1 MKIQKILEKTMK
13 SRIKL
18 LQLMFNSKYL
28 TRTLMLLTVIVV
40 LYLVYKTYLKEGFES
55 SSSTFEKDITND
67 TKLVLFYADWCGHC
81 QQFKPIWKETAEQ
94 INKGGKKIMIS
105 VDVGG
110 KDPESSKL
118 SEKYGVDG
126 FPTVMIFSNGSK
138 SGPYDGPRT
147 KEGLIA
153 ALS

>member
-1 MKIQKILEKTMK
+1 MKIQKIIDKTMK

-18 LQLMFNSKYL
+18 LQLMFNSKHL
-28 TRTLMLLTVIVV
+28 SRTLMLLAGIVV
-40 LYLVYKTYLKEGFES
+40 LYFVYKTYLKEGFES
-55 SSSTFEKDITND
+55 SSSTFEKDLTND

-81 QQFKPIWKETAEQ
+81 KQFKPVWEETASE

-105 VDVGG
+105 VNVGG
-110 KDPESSKL
+110 KDNESSKL

-126 FPTVMIFSNGSK
+126 FPTVIIFSNGSK
-138 SGPYDGPRT
+138 SSSYDGPRT

>member
-1 MKIQKILEKTMK
+1 MKIQKLVEKSMK

-28 TRTLMLLTVIVV
+28 SRTLIILVGIVI

-55 SSSTFEKDITND
+55 SSSTFESDLTKD

-81 QQFKPIWKETAEQ
+81 KQFKPIWKETADE

-110 KDPESSKL
+110 KDTESSKL

-126 FPTVMIFSNGSK
+126 FPTVIIFSNGSK
-138 SGPYDGPRT
+138 SKSYDGPRT